1 MTASPNDTRPA
12 SNAPR
17 AAATILLLREAGAQV
32 EVLMVRRHANL
43 AFMAGMW
50 VFPGGSLHASDM
62 SPEALAMFDGESI
75 AKQLRLRDL
84 QGELLPAAQIAGLAF
99 AACRETFEEAGV
111 LLARH
116 VDGSP
121 CDAAVIARLQQHRDA
136 VNADA
141 TLFVP
146 LLEAEGLRPDTSA
159 LMYWAHWITPSS
171 SPRRFDTRF
180 FAVRAPLSQLAS
192 ADASETVESCWM
204 TPADLLAAAACGE
217 MPISHPTQCN
227 LHDLHAALQR
237 HGSLTAFL
245 DAEAARRVC
254 PIVPKMFREA
264 DHSVIV
270 MPWDATYEASPGEGP
285 GLTAGE
291 CGALAEL
298 PSRVI
303 V

>member
-1 MTASPNDTRPA
+1 MRTSR
-12 SNAPR
+12 R
-17 AAATILLLREAGAQV
+17 FREIAAARDQ
-32 EVLMVRRHANL
+32 L
-43 AFMAGMW
+43 A
-50 VFPGGSLHASDM
+50 
-62 SPEALAMFDGESI
+62 
-75 AKQLRLRDL
+75 DL
-84 QGELLPAAQIAGLAF
+84 QRQLAEQLKRAIEAAEHEKSRKHGWFSRTFGDVIDTVAKIFAKHVELLKDVVVLPAAVFVSLATEFNNREALVASLRRDLGELSDSSKTERAVAGF
-99 AACRETFEEAGV
+99 VSGT
-111 LLARH
+111 ARFT
-116 VDGSP
+116 G
-121 CDAAVIARLQQHRDA
+121 
-136 VNADA
+136 
-141 TLFVP
+141 
-146 LLEAEGLRPDTSA
+146 
-159 LMYWAHWITPSS
+159 
-171 SPRRFDTRF
+171 
-180 FAVRAPLSQLAS
+180 
-192 ADASETVESCWM
+192 
-204 TPADLLAAAACGE
+204 DLLAFELVVLTAIAANAARGE